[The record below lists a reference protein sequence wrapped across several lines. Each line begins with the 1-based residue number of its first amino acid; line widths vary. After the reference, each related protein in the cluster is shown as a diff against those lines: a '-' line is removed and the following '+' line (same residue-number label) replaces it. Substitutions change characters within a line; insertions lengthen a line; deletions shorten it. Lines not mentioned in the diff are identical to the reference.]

1 MGFFV
6 GRSTSGFP
14 CYPNFLTAILARLR
28 LRLRFGFG
36 DSQLIAGC
44 FRTYHHPLSVLEIGP
59 PDDLLRQRPLGLWV
73 GQLAE
78 LGRVVERER

>member
-1 MGFFV
+1 MERDVGFFV

-14 CYPNFLTAILARLR
+14 RYPNFLTAILARLR

-44 FRTYHHPLSVLEIGP
+44 FRT
-59 PDDLLRQRPLGLWV
+59 
-73 GQLAE
+73 
-78 LGRVVERER
+78 